1 MNENEKLTDAVL
13 EACYDKRHNFAIDG
27 ELMVTITLAEYRELV
42 QEKAKA
48 DQRKETES
56 IWQLRAENQKLRDKI
71 AELTMGGDSN
81 DD

>member
-1 MNENEKLTDAVL
+1 MNDNEKLTDAVL

-71 AELTMGGDSN
+71 AELTMGGDS
-81 DD
+81 DDD

>member
-1 MNENEKLTDAVL
+1 MNDNEKLTDAVL

-48 DQRKETES
+48 D
-56 IWQLRAENQKLRDKI
+56 
-71 AELTMGGDSN
+71 
-81 DD
+81 

>member
-1 MNENEKLTDAVL
+1 MSDNEKLTDAVL

-27 ELMVTITLAEYRELV
+27 ELMVTITLAEYREMV

-56 IWQLRAENQKLRDKI
+56 IWQLRNENQRLRDKI
-71 AELTMGGDSN
+71 AELTMGDN
-81 DD
+81 D

>member
-1 MNENEKLTDAVL
+1 MNDNEKLTDAVL

-56 IWQLRAENQKLRDKI
+56 IWQLRNENQKLRDKI

>member
-1 MNENEKLTDAVL
+1 MNDNEKLTDAVL

-27 ELMVTITLAEYRELV
+27 ELMVTITLSEYRELV

-56 IWQLRAENQKLRDKI
+56 IWQLRNENQKLRDKI
-71 AELTMGGDSN
+71 AELTMGDN
-81 DD
+81 D

>member
-1 MNENEKLTDAVL
+1 MNDNEKLTDAVL

-42 QEKAKA
+42 KANAKA

-56 IWQLRAENQKLRDKI
+56 IWQLRNENQKLRDKI
-71 AELTMGGDSN
+71 SELAMCDN
-81 DD
+81 D